1 MAIHIIADIIWKG
14 IPRVS
19 SVWNL
24 LWTVSAIIAVGIM
37 KWYSMGTPNTS
48 ERKMHGKVVM
58 ITGGTSGIGA
68 AATLKLAQRGAQ
80 IILLVQQSPKDIFLS
95 EFVEDLREK
104 SGNEMIYVEQV
115 DLCSLHSIRQFATK
129 WIDNVPPRRLDM
141 IILCASTMTPPGKH
155 RKITEEGL
163 EETWMVNYVANFHLL
178 SLLSPAIRAQPPD
191 RDVRV
196 IFITCSS
203 YVESPPLN
211 SGTELLQHEWN
222 PEKAYARS
230 KLALNVFAQAFQRHL
245 NAYKRPD
252 GAPTNT
258 RVVIVNPGYVRTPGM
273 RRWLTRGTLWGLF
286 LYLLLWHLAWVFLKS
301 AEDGVQSLLY
311 AAMEAELGRGQG
323 GKLIKECRE
332 IDFSRSD
339 IKDETT
345 ARTLWAYTEKLIIKV
360 EKTQA
365 EKRATAKKRN

>member
-1 MAIHIIADIIWKG
+1 MAIHMIADILWKG
-14 IPRVS
+14 IPRIS
-19 SVWNL
+19 SIWNFF
-24 LWTVSAIIAVGIM
+24 WTASAIIAVGIM

-48 ERKMHGKVVM
+48 ERKMHGRVVM

-80 IILLVQQSPKDIFLS
+80 IILLVQQSPKDIFLL

-104 SGNEMIYVEQV
+104 SGNEMIYAEQV
-115 DLCSLHSIRQFATK
+115 NLSSLHSIRQFATK

-141 IILCASTMTPPGKH
+141 IILCASTMTPPGKP
-155 RKITEEGL
+155 RKMTEEGL
-163 EETWMVNYVANFHLL
+163 EET
-178 SLLSPAIRAQPPD
+178 LLSPAIRAQPPD

-203 YVESPPLN
+203 YITSPPLI
-211 SGTELLQHEWN
+211 SGSELLQHEWN
-222 PEKAYARS
+222 PQKAYASS
-230 KLALNVFAQAFQRHL
+230 KLALNVFAQAFQKHL
-245 NAYKRPD
+245 NTYKRPD

-258 RVVIVNPGYVRTPGM
+258 RVIIVNPGYVRTPGM

-286 LYLLLWHLAWVFLKS
+286 VYLLLWHLAWIFLKS

-311 AAMEAELGRGQG
+311 AAMEAKLGRGQG

-332 IDFSRSD
+332 IEFSRSD

-345 ARTLWAYTEKLIIKV
+345 ARTLWAYTEKLIIKF
-360 EKTQA
+360 EKKGA
-365 EKRATAKKRN
+365 EKRAIAKKRH